1 MIVFHGIDEYEAFF
15 ASKGSEKPGTAV
27 AIGKFD
33 GIHLGHK
40 RLIESLK
47 KRGEELKLK
56 TLIFTFDKPF
66 SSYFSGER
74 AELLT
79 TDYEREEAVRE
90 WEIDYLLEYPLRKDT
105 VNVTPEDFVN
115 RILVEGLN
123 ARFICG
129 GPDMSFGRGGR
140 GNIGSLREM
149 AAGRYDVLAVEKVKL
164 KDETVSSTLVRDKLK
179 AGDMESVTALLDRP
193 YSISGKVTYGKRL
206 GKKILDMPTVNIVPE
221 ESKLLPPF
229 GVYFSET
236 YLGSE
241 RLMSITNIGIKP
253 TVQDSGRVNAETFL
267 YDFDDDLYGEN
278 LRVELLHFHRK
289 EMKFDSMDTLK
300 KTMHNDMLSGREY
313 FAAKGIVN
321 GG

>member
-1 MIVFHGIDEYEAFF
+1 MVVFHGIDEYEAFF
-15 ASKGSEKPGTAV
+15 GSKGLDKPGTAI

-33 GIHLGHK
+33 GIHLGHR

-47 KRGEELKLK
+47 SRGDELKLK

-79 TDYEREEAVRE
+79 TDYEREEAVKE
-90 WEIDYLLEYPLRKDT
+90 WGIDYLLEYPLREDT
-105 VNVTPEDFVN
+105 VNIGASDFVN
-115 RILVEGLN
+115 HILVEGLN
-123 ARFICG
+123 ARFISA
-129 GPDMSFGRGGR
+129 GPDMSFGKGGE
-140 GNIGSLREM
+140 GNIDSLREM
-149 AAGRYDVLAVEKVKL
+149 SSGRYDVMVVEKVRF
-164 KDETVSSTLVRDKLK
+164 KDETISSTLVRDRLK
-179 AGDMESVTALLDRP
+179 AGDMETVTALLDRP
-193 YSISGKVTYGKRL
+193 YSISGKVTYGKKL
-206 GKKILDMPTVNIVPE
+206 GSRVLDMPTVNIIPE

-236 YLGSE
+236 VLGSD
-241 RLMSITNIGIKP
+241 RLRSITNIGIKP

-278 LRVELLHFHRK
+278 IRVELLHFHRR
-289 EMKFDSMDTLK
+289 EMKFDSMETLK
-300 KTMHNDMLSGREY
+300 KTMHNDMLCGRDY
-313 FAAKGIVN
+313 FAGKSVEN